1 MPEFMPK
8 LISRVEGTATK
19 TLITSDYWNEIFNLL
34 IEQGNYNTNALKE
47 VLQEGAWSLGHVVLD
62 PDGISFGRRKYLK
75 FVNATITE
83 DPEEDVT
90 IVTAEVGPQG
100 PEGPRGL
107 PSPSLILRGRYETLS
122 ALQTA
127 HPVGNLGDVYAVGT
141 PGNVVVYGW
150 DYDMGV
156 WANLGALTGI
166 PGIPGEGVPT
176 GGSQNQILMK
186 NSAADYDT
194 VWTNLSLPS
203 ELQYLSG
210 LDGNLMSKFSAINAA
225 LANVQTN
232 ITLTPSRV
240 TVSDSAGKL
249 TASAISVTQLAHLS
263 GVNSSIQAQIDG
275 KLGATAKASDSSKID
290 GRTIFVSATQ
300 PSAAIDGDIWLKV

>member
-47 VLQEGAWSLGHVVLD
+47 VLQEGAWSLGHVILD

-75 FVNATITE
+75 FVNAVVTE
-83 DPEEDVT
+83 DAEEDVT

-141 PGNVVVYGW
+141 PGNVIVYGW
-150 DYDMGV
+150 DYDRDV
-156 WANLGALTGI
+156 WANLGALAGI
-166 PGIPGEGVPT
+166 PGSPGEGVPA
-176 GGSQNQILMK
+176 GGTAGQVLTK
-186 NSAADYDT
+186 VDGTDYNT
-194 VWTNLSLPS
+194 AWGSLPS
-203 ELQYLSG
+203 TLQYLTN
-210 LDGNLMSKFSAINAA
+210 LDTNIKAKFTA
-225 LANVQTN
+225 LDLALSNVQTS
-232 ITLTPSRV
+232 ITLTANRV
-240 TVSDSAGKL
+240 VVTDANGKL
-249 TASAISVTQLAHLS
+249 AASSVTSTKLNYVSGFTSDPQTQL
-263 GVNSSIQAQIDG
+263 NN
-275 KLGATAKASDSSKID
+275 KLGILEKANDSSKID
-290 GRTIFVSATQ
+290 GRTIYVSATQ
-300 PSAAIDGDIWLKV
+300 PSAAIDGDIWFKV

>member
-47 VLQEGAWSLGHVVLD
+47 VLQEGAWSLGHVILD
-62 PDGISFGRRKYLK
+62 PDGILFGRRKYLK
-75 FVNATITE
+75 FVNAVVTE
-83 DPEEDVT
+83 DAEEDVT

-141 PGNVVVYGW
+141 PGNVIVYGW
-150 DYDMGV
+150 DYDRDV
-156 WANLGALTGI
+156 WANLGALAGI
-166 PGIPGEGVPT
+166 PGIPGEGVPA
-176 GGSQNQILMK
+176 GGTAGQVLTK
-186 NSAADYDT
+186 VDGTDYNT
-194 VWTNLSLPS
+194 AWGSLPS
-203 ELQYLSG
+203 TLQYLAN
-210 LDGNLMSKFSAINAA
+210 LDTNIKAKFTA
-225 LANVQTN
+225 LDLALSNVQTS
-232 ITLTPSRV
+232 ITLTANRV
-240 TVSDSAGKL
+240 VVTDANGKL
-249 TASAISVTQLAHLS
+249 AASSVTSTKLNYVSGFTSDPQTQL
-263 GVNSSIQAQIDG
+263 NN
-275 KLGATAKASDSSKID
+275 KLGILEKANDSSKID
-290 GRTIFVSATQ
+290 GRTIYVSATQ
-300 PSAAIDGDIWLKV
+300 PSAAIDGDIWFKV